1 MLVTRAR
8 LGLALAVASIAT
20 TARSSHA
27 AEGKPSLRVAPPE
40 ELDRTID
47 GTLEL
52 FTALSLGRGVRF
64 NNPYR
69 LATVLGSDA
78 ASLSLTAPYVDA
90 SAAAVYGTINGLRH
104 GAQLHLGG
112 AIEGVRQPFLSV
124 SYLLAGRPDDAWML
138 YARLGPSVL
147 LGPDPNVGGELG
159 ASASWFVSQGLGLTS
174 ELVGNLYYG
183 AATLDRQAS
192 IVPIVSLQLGVIAD
206 VELLP

>member
-1 MLVTRAR
+1 
-8 LGLALAVASIAT
+8 
-20 TARSSHA
+20 
-27 AEGKPSLRVAPPE
+27 
-40 ELDRTID
+40 
-47 GTLEL
+47 
-52 FTALSLGRGVRF
+52 
-64 NNPYR
+64 
-69 LATVLGSDA
+69 
-78 ASLSLTAPYVDA
+78 
-90 SAAAVYGTINGLRH
+90 
-104 GAQLHLGG
+104 
-112 AIEGVRQPFLSV
+112 
-124 SYLLAGRPDDAWML
+124 ML

>member
-1 MLVTRAR
+1 MTRAR
-8 LGLALAVASIAT
+8 LILTIAFVST
-20 TARSSHA
+20 TTAARSSHA
-27 AEGKPSLRVAPPE
+27 AEGQRPVRVAPSE

-52 FTALSLGRGVRF
+52 FAALSLGRGLRF

-78 ASLSLTAPYVDA
+78 ASLSLTASYIDA
-90 SAAAVYGTINGLRH
+90 SAAAVYGSADGLRH
-104 GAQLHLGG
+104 GAQFHVGG

-138 YARLGPSVL
+138 YARVGPSVL